1 MRYSA
6 AIVLDQD
13 VPPELMGAVNSDS
26 TSLPSQDEICRWPIE
41 RRWRLNEYENELRE
55 WIAIQLSFK
64 SLVVDGAV
72 AAHVFETRE

>member
-1 MRYSA
+1 M
-6 AIVLDQD
+6 LDQD

-26 TSLPSQDEICRWPIE
+26 TSLPSQDEICRWPTE
-41 RRWRLNEYENELRE
+41 RRRRLNEYENELRE

-72 AAHVFETRE
+72 AAHVFKSRE